1 MGFNKAFEDR
11 KFMIFYVRKLSN
23 LYTTI
28 LKKLQFSDDIQQSN
42 REELFIKDVCTRV
55 SKSKSVLYILEFEE
69 KIIGLIALSATSI
82 TDQPSIQIDYIFV
95 SNSFRNKNLEIL
107 NDFKPFRYLI
117 NLAISLA
124 EDMSK
129 KLGLRY
135 IVLSPDNDDLKDK
148 YVKVGFKKLNK
159 EWMFFKIP

>member
-1 MGFNKAFEDR
+1 MLEIIN
-11 KFMIFYVRKLSN
+11 YNSSSSSSH
-23 LYTTI
+23 LYTSI
-28 LKKLQFSDDIQQSN
+28 LKKLQFSDNIQQSN

-55 SKSKSVLYILEFEE
+55 SKSKSVLYVLEFEE

-82 TDQPSIQIDYIFV
+82 TDQPAIQIDYIFV

-129 KLGLRY
+129 KIGLRY

-159 EWMFFKIP
+159 EWMFFKI

>member
-1 MGFNKAFEDR
+1 MLEIIN
-11 KFMIFYVRKLSN
+11 YNSSSSSYN

-28 LKKLQFSDDIQQSN
+28 LKKLQFSDDKQRAN

-55 SKSKSVLYILEFEE
+55 SKSKSVLYVLEFEE

-82 TDQPSIQIDYIFV
+82 TDQPAIQIDYIFV

-159 EWMFFKIP
+159 EWMFFKI

>member
-1 MGFNKAFEDR
+1 MLEIIN
-11 KFMIFYVRKLSN
+11 YNSSSSSYN

-28 LKKLQFSDDIQQSN
+28 FKKLQFSDDIQQAN

-55 SKSKSVLYILEFEE
+55 SKSKSVLYVLEFEE

-148 YVKVGFKKLNK
+148 YIKVGFKKLNK
-159 EWMFFKIP
+159 EWMFFKI

>member
-1 MGFNKAFEDR
+1 MLEIIN
-11 KFMIFYVRKLSN
+11 YNSSSSSYN
-23 LYTTI
+23 LYTSI
-28 LKKLQFSDDIQQSN
+28 LKKLQFSDDIQQAN

-55 SKSKSVLYILEFEE
+55 SKSKSVLYVLEFEE

-129 KLGLRY
+129 RLGLRY

-148 YVKVGFKKLNK
+148 YIKVGFKKLNK
-159 EWMFFKIP
+159 EWMFFKI

>member
-1 MGFNKAFEDR
+1 MLEIIN
-11 KFMIFYVRKLSN
+11 YNSSSSSYN
-23 LYTTI
+23 LYISI
-28 LKKLQFSDDIQQSN
+28 LKKLQFSDDVQQSN
-42 REELFIKDVCTRV
+42 REELFIKDVCIRV
-55 SKSKSVLYILEFEE
+55 SKSKSVLYVLEFEE

-82 TDQPSIQIDYIFV
+82 TDQPAIQIDYIFV

-148 YVKVGFKKLNK
+148 YIKVCFKKLNK
-159 EWMFFKIP
+159 EWMFFKI

>member
-1 MGFNKAFEDR
+1 MLEIISYNSSSSS
-11 KFMIFYVRKLSN
+11 YN

-28 LKKLQFSDDIQQSN
+28 LRKLQFPDDIQQSN
-42 REELFIKDVCTRV
+42 REELFIKDVCTRI
-55 SKSKSVLYILEFEE
+55 SKSKSVLYVLEFEE

-124 EDMSK
+124 DDMSK
-129 KLGLRY
+129 RLGLRY

-159 EWMFFKIP
+159 EWMFFKI

>member
-1 MGFNKAFEDR
+1 MLEIIN
-11 KFMIFYVRKLSN
+11 YNSSTSSYN
-23 LYTTI
+23 LYTAI
-28 LKKLQFSDDIQQSN
+28 FKKLQFSNDIQQAN
-42 REELFIKDVCTRV
+42 REELFIKDICTRI
-55 SKSKSVLYILEFEE
+55 SKSKSVLYVLEFEE
-69 KIIGLIALSATSI
+69 KIIGFIAFSATSI

-107 NDFKPFRYLI
+107 NDSKPFRYLI

-159 EWMFFKIP
+159 EWMFFKI

>member
-1 MGFNKAFEDR
+1 MLEIINYNSSGSS
-11 KFMIFYVRKLSN
+11 YN

-55 SKSKSVLYILEFEE
+55 SKSKSVLYVLEFEE

-148 YVKVGFKKLNK
+148 YIKVGFKKLNK
-159 EWMFFKIP
+159 EWMFFKI

>member
-1 MGFNKAFEDR
+1 MLEIIN
-11 KFMIFYVRKLSN
+11 YNSSSSSYN
-23 LYTTI
+23 LYTSI

-148 YVKVGFKKLNK
+148 
-159 EWMFFKIP
+159 

>member
-1 MGFNKAFEDR
+1 MLEIIN
-11 KFMIFYVRKLSN
+11 YNSSSSSYN
-23 LYTTI
+23 LYTSI
-28 LKKLQFSDDIQQSN
+28 LKKLQFSDDIQQAN

-55 SKSKSVLYILEFEE
+55 SKSKSVLYVLEYEE

-107 NDFKPFRYLI
+107 NGFKPFRYLI

-124 EDMSK
+124 ENMSK
-129 KLGLRY
+129 RLGLRY

-159 EWMFFKIP
+159 EWMFFKI

>member
-1 MGFNKAFEDR
+1 MLEIIN
-11 KFMIFYVRKLSN
+11 YNSSN
-23 LYTTI
+23 SSYNPYTSI
-28 LKKLQFSDDIQQSN
+28 LKKLQFSDDVQQSN

-55 SKSKSVLYILEFEE
+55 SKSKSVLYVLEFEE

-107 NDFKPFRYLI
+107 NNFKPFRYLI

-124 EDMSK
+124 ENMSK
-129 KLGLRY
+129 TLGLRY

-159 EWMFFKIP
+159 EWMFFKI

>member
-1 MGFNKAFEDR
+1 MLEIIN
-11 KFMIFYVRKLSN
+11 YNSSSSSYN
-23 LYTTI
+23 LYTSI

-42 REELFIKDVCTRV
+42 IEELFIKDVCTRV
-55 SKSKSVLYILEFEE
+55 SKSKSVLYVLEFEE

-107 NDFKPFRYLI
+107 NYFKPFRYLI

-124 EDMSK
+124 EDISK

-159 EWMFFKIP
+159 EWMFFKI

>member
-1 MGFNKAFEDR
+1 MLEIIN
-11 KFMIFYVRKLSN
+11 YNSSSSSYN
-23 LYTTI
+23 LYATI
-28 LKKLQFSDDIQQSN
+28 LKKLQFSDDIQQAN

-55 SKSKSVLYILEFEE
+55 SKSKSVLYVLEFEE
-69 KIIGLIALSATSI
+69 KIIGLIVLSATSI

-159 EWMFFKIP
+159 EWMFFKI

>member
-1 MGFNKAFEDR
+1 MLEIIN
-11 KFMIFYVRKLSN
+11 YNSSSSSYN
-23 LYTTI
+23 LYTSI
-28 LKKLQFSDDIQQSN
+28 LKKLQFSDDIQQAN

-55 SKSKSVLYILEFEE
+55 SKSKSVLYVLEFEE

-135 IVLSPDNDDLKDK
+135 IVLSPDNDNLKEK
-148 YVKVGFKKLNK
+148 YLRVGFKKLNK
-159 EWMFFKIP
+159 DWMFFKI

>member
-1 MGFNKAFEDR
+1 LLEIIN
-11 KFMIFYVRKLSN
+11 YNSSSSSYN
-23 LYTTI
+23 LYTSI

-55 SKSKSVLYILEFEE
+55 SKSKSVLYVLEFEE

-124 EDMSK
+124 EDISK

-159 EWMFFKIP
+159 EWMFFKI

>member
-1 MGFNKAFEDR
+1 MLEIIN
-11 KFMIFYVRKLSN
+11 YNSSSSSYN
-23 LYTTI
+23 LYTSI

-159 EWMFFKIP
+159 EWMFFKI

>member
-1 MGFNKAFEDR
+1 MLEIIN
-11 KFMIFYVRKLSN
+11 YNNSSSSYN
-23 LYTTI
+23 LYTSI

-55 SKSKSVLYILEFEE
+55 SKSKSVLYVLEFEE

-159 EWMFFKIP
+159 EWMFFKI

>member
-1 MGFNKAFEDR
+1 MLEIIN
-11 KFMIFYVRKLSN
+11 YNSSSSSYN

-42 REELFIKDVCTRV
+42 REELFINDVCTRV

-159 EWMFFKIP
+159 EWMFFKI

>member
-1 MGFNKAFEDR
+1 LLEIIN
-11 KFMIFYVRKLSN
+11 YNSSSSSYN
-23 LYTTI
+23 LYTI
-28 LKKLQFSDDIQQSN
+28 IFKKLQFSDDIQQSN
-42 REELFIKDVCTRV
+42 REELFIKDVCTKV
-55 SKSKSVLYILEFEE
+55 SKSKSVLYVLEFEE

-124 EDMSK
+124 ENMSK

-135 IVLSPDNDDLKDK
+135 IVLSPDNDNLKNK
-148 YVKVGFKKLNK
+148 YIKVGFKRLNK
-159 EWMFFKIP
+159 EWMFFKI

>member
-1 MGFNKAFEDR
+1 MLEIIN
-11 KFMIFYVRKLSN
+11 YNSSSSSYN

-28 LKKLQFSDDIQQSN
+28 LKKLQFSDDIQQAN

-55 SKSKSVLYILEFEE
+55 SKSKSVLYVLEYEE

-124 EDMSK
+124 EDISK

-135 IVLSPDNDDLKDK
+135 IVLSPDSDNLKEK
-148 YVKVGFKKLNK
+148 YLSIGFKKLNK
-159 EWMFFKIP
+159 DWMFFKI

>member
-1 MGFNKAFEDR
+1 MLEIIN
-11 KFMIFYVRKLSN
+11 YNSSSSSYN

-124 EDMSK
+124 EDISK

-159 EWMFFKIP
+159 EWMFFKI

>member
-1 MGFNKAFEDR
+1 MLEIIN
-11 KFMIFYVRKLSN
+11 YNSSSSSYN
-23 LYTTI
+23 LYTSI
-28 LKKLQFSDDIQQSN
+28 LKKLQFSDDIQQAN

-55 SKSKSVLYILEFEE
+55 SKSKSVLYVLEFEE

-148 YVKVGFKKLNK
+148 YIKVCFKKLNK
-159 EWMFFKIP
+159 EWMFFKI

>member
-1 MGFNKAFEDR
+1 MLEIIN
-11 KFMIFYVRKLSN
+11 YNSSSSSYN
-23 LYTTI
+23 LYISI
-28 LKKLQFSDDIQQSN
+28 LKKLQFSDDVQQSN

-55 SKSKSVLYILEFEE
+55 SKSKSVLYVLEFEE

-148 YVKVGFKKLNK
+148 YVNVGFKKLNK
-159 EWMFFKIP
+159 EWMFFKI

>member
-1 MGFNKAFEDR
+1 MLEIIN
-11 KFMIFYVRKLSN
+11 YNSSSSSYN
-23 LYTTI
+23 LYTSI

-55 SKSKSVLYILEFEE
+55 SKSKSVLYVLEFEE

-107 NDFKPFRYLI
+107 NDSKPFRYLI

-159 EWMFFKIP
+159 EWMFFKI

>member
-1 MGFNKAFEDR
+1 MLEIIN
-11 KFMIFYVRKLSN
+11 YNSSSSSYN

-28 LKKLQFSDDIQQSN
+28 LKKLQFSDDIQQAN

-55 SKSKSVLYILEFEE
+55 SKSKSVLYVLEFEE

-159 EWMFFKIP
+159 EWMFFKI

>member
-1 MGFNKAFEDR
+1 MLEIIN
-11 KFMIFYVRKLSN
+11 YNNSSSSYN
-23 LYTTI
+23 LYTSI

-55 SKSKSVLYILEFEE
+55 SKSKSVLYVLEFEE

-148 YVKVGFKKLNK
+148 
-159 EWMFFKIP
+159 

>member
-1 MGFNKAFEDR
+1 MLEIIN
-11 KFMIFYVRKLSN
+11 YNSSSSSYN

-159 EWMFFKIP
+159 EWMFLVV

>member
-1 MGFNKAFEDR
+1 MLEIIN
-11 KFMIFYVRKLSN
+11 YNSSSSSYN

-55 SKSKSVLYILEFEE
+55 SKSKSVLYVLEYEE

-124 EDMSK
+124 EDISK

-148 YVKVGFKKLNK
+148 YIKVGFKKLNK
-159 EWMFFKIP
+159 EWMFFKI

>member
-1 MGFNKAFEDR
+1 M
-11 KFMIFYVRKLSN
+11 
-23 LYTTI
+23 
-28 LKKLQFSDDIQQSN
+28 N

-55 SKSKSVLYILEFEE
+55 SKSKSVLYVLEFEE

-129 KLGLRY
+129 QLGLRY

-148 YVKVGFKKLNK
+148 YIKVGFKKLNK
-159 EWMFFKIP
+159 EWMFFKI

>member
-1 MGFNKAFEDR
+1 MLEIIN
-11 KFMIFYVRKLSN
+11 YNTSSSSYN
-23 LYTTI
+23 LYTSI

-55 SKSKSVLYILEFEE
+55 SKSKSVLYVLEFEE

-159 EWMFFKIP
+159 EWMLFKI

>member
-1 MGFNKAFEDR
+1 MLEIIN
-11 KFMIFYVRKLSN
+11 YNSSSSSYN
-23 LYTTI
+23 LYTSI

-42 REELFIKDVCTRV
+42 IEELFIKDVCTRV
-55 SKSKSVLYILEFEE
+55 SKSKSVLYVLEFEE

-124 EDMSK
+124 EDISK

-159 EWMFFKIP
+159 EWMFFKI

>member
-1 MGFNKAFEDR
+1 MLEIISYNSSSSS
-11 KFMIFYVRKLSN
+11 YN

-28 LKKLQFSDDIQQSN
+28 LRKLQFSDDIQQSN
-42 REELFIKDVCTRV
+42 REELFIKDVCTRI
-55 SKSKSVLYILEFEE
+55 SKSKSVLYVLEFEE

-148 YVKVGFKKLNK
+148 YIKVGFKKLNK
-159 EWMFFKIP
+159 EWMFFKI

>member
-1 MGFNKAFEDR
+1 MLEIIN
-11 KFMIFYVRKLSN
+11 YNSSSSSYN
-23 LYTTI
+23 LYISI
-28 LKKLQFSDDIQQSN
+28 LKKLQFSDDVQQSN
-42 REELFIKDVCTRV
+42 REELFIKDVCIRV
-55 SKSKSVLYILEFEE
+55 SKSKSVLYVLEFEE

-159 EWMFFKIP
+159 EWMFFKI

>member
-1 MGFNKAFEDR
+1 MLEIIN
-11 KFMIFYVRKLSN
+11 YNSSSSSYN
-23 LYTTI
+23 LYTSI

-55 SKSKSVLYILEFEE
+55 SKSKSVLYVLEFEE

-95 SNSFRNKNLEIL
+95 NNSFRNKNLEIL

-159 EWMFFKIP
+159 EWMFFKI

>member
-1 MGFNKAFEDR
+1 MLEIIN
-11 KFMIFYVRKLSN
+11 YNSSSSSYN

-28 LKKLQFSDDIQQSN
+28 LKKLQFSDDKQRAN

-55 SKSKSVLYILEFEE
+55 SKSKSVLYVLEYEE

-148 YVKVGFKKLNK
+148 YIKVGFKKLNK
-159 EWMFFKIP
+159 EWMFFKI

>member
-1 MGFNKAFEDR
+1 MLEIIN
-11 KFMIFYVRKLSN
+11 YNSSN
-23 LYTTI
+23 SSYNPYTSI
-28 LKKLQFSDDIQQSN
+28 LKKLQFSDDVQQSN

-55 SKSKSVLYILEFEE
+55 LKSKSVLYVLEFEE

-107 NDFKPFRYLI
+107 NNFKPFRYLI
-117 NLAISLA
+117 NLTISLA

-129 KLGLRY
+129 TLGLRY

-159 EWMFFKIP
+159 EWMFFKI

>member
-1 MGFNKAFEDR
+1 MLEIIN
-11 KFMIFYVRKLSN
+11 YNSSSSSYN
-23 LYTTI
+23 LYTSI

-55 SKSKSVLYILEFEE
+55 SKSKSVLYVLEFEE

-129 KLGLRY
+129 RLGLRY

-159 EWMFFKIP
+159 EWMFFKI